1 MKNNISIFI
10 ADDHAIVR
18 DGLKMVINAA
28 PKMEVIGEAENGIEA
43 AKLILKLKPDIT
55 LMDIGM
61 PNMNG
66 LEVTRSVIKQE
77 PNLKIIILSMYSDD
91 EYVLDAIQSGV
102 SGYLVK
108 QSAADTLIQAIQSVV
123 DGNPYFSPD
132 ISGAVLKAARD
143 GLKEGEKPRKT
154 PKEKNE
160 LSTRER
166 QILSLISEA
175 LTSIDIGEKLY
186 ISAKTVDKHRQNIMN
201 KVGKHDLASLIR
213 YAVEN
218 GLIIKTI

>member
-18 DGLKMVINAA
+18 DGLKMVIGAVPN
-28 PKMEVIGEAENGIEA
+28 MDVIGEAENGIDA
-43 AKLILKLKPDIT
+43 TKLILELKPDIT

-66 LEVTRSVIKQE
+66 LEVTRAVLKQE
-77 PNLKIIILSMYSDD
+77 AELKIIILSMYSDD

-108 QSAADTLIQAIQSVV
+108 QSAADTLVQAIQSVV

-143 GLKEGEKPRKT
+143 GLKDRK
-154 PKEKNE
+154 
-160 LSTRER
+160 
-166 QILSLISEA
+166 Q
-175 LTSIDIGEKLY
+175 
-186 ISAKTVDKHRQNIMN
+186 
-201 KVGKHDLASLIR
+201 
-213 YAVEN
+213 
-218 GLIIKTI
+218 

>member
-18 DGLKMVINAA
+18 DGLKMVINAD
-28 PKMEVIGEAENGIEA
+28 PNMEVIGEAENGITA
-43 AKLILKLKPDIT
+43 TKLILELKPDIT

-66 LEVTRSVIKQE
+66 LEVTRNIIKQE
-77 PNLKIIILSMYSDD
+77 PDLKIIILSMYSDD

-108 QSAADTLIQAIQSVV
+108 QSAADTIIQAIQSVM

-143 GLKEGEKPRKT
+143 GLKEGVIPRKT
-154 PKEKNE
+154 PKEKK
-160 LSTRER
+160 ST
-166 QILSLISEA
+166 SNS
-175 LTSIDIGEKLY
+175 T
-186 ISAKTVDKHRQNIMN
+186 
-201 KVGKHDLASLIR
+201 
-213 YAVEN
+213 
-218 GLIIKTI
+218 

>member
-18 DGLKMVINAA
+18 DGLKIVINAD
-28 PKMEVIGEAENGIEA
+28 PNMEVIGEAENGITA
-43 AKLILKLKPDIT
+43 TKLILELKPDIT

-66 LEVTRSVIKQE
+66 LEVTRNIIKQE
-77 PNLKIIILSMYSDD
+77 PDLKIIILSMYSDD

-108 QSAADTLIQAIQSVV
+108 QSAADTIIQAIQSVM

-143 GLKEGEKPRKT
+143 GLKEGVIPRKT
-154 PKEKNE
+154 PKEKNQ
-160 LSTRER
+160 LSKRER
-166 QILSLISEA
+166 QILSLISEG
-175 LTSIDIGEKLY
+175 LTSIEIGEILY
-186 ISAKTVDKHRQNIMN
+186 ISAKTVDKHRQNVM
-201 KVGKHDLASLIR
+201 KKLGKHDLASLIR